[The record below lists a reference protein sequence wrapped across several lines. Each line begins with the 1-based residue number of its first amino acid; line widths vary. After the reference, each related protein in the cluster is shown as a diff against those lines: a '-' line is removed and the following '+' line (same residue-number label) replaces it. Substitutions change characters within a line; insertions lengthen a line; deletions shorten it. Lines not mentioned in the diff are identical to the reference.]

1 MKHGNIN
8 WVVVYFMTLLLSGC
22 RKNEDKTYPIG
33 IDPPATEVVPCPDRP
48 IINATLVPV
57 GSLYLERS
65 EIKSATAGNK
75 ILFVGGSNANS
86 NSHPSLVVDIYDFV
100 SNTWTTK
107 KLEENSRDGITVTAS
122 RDKIFMA
129 GGGDFTSNTFTS
141 RVDIYDAYSDSWS
154 VARLSTPRANLAAG
168 SAGNKVVFAG
178 GQGYDDWGYPW
189 DYAVD
194 IYDIPT
200 DTWTTARLSAG
211 RSKISA
217 TTVDN
222 KIYFAGGQTDL
233 TFFDNID
240 IYDVSTNS
248 WDTSYLAA
256 RKGRVSSIAAGDK
269 IYWAGGIWLD
279 TKAAI
284 VGADKVEIRDVS
296 TGISSLECFLPS
308 YDFASVKK
316 DDNLVFFTGNITG
329 DAHTYFE
336 IFNTNTQQWSTGRLN
351 YKITGAGVI
360 CANNTIYIAGGNDGA
375 GNHYKQVWK
384 LEF

>member
-8 WVVVYFMTLLLSGC
+8 WVVVCFLTLLLCGC
-22 RKNEDKTYPIG
+22 RKSEDKTYPTV
-33 IDPPATEVVPCPDRP
+33 IDPPTPSVVPCPGRP

-57 GSLYLERS
+57 GSLSLERS
-65 EIKSATAGNK
+65 AIKTATAGNK
-75 ILFVGGSNANS
+75 ILFVGGYNSNAIS
-86 NSHPSLVVDIYDFV
+86 FPSLVVEIYDFAAD
-100 SNTWTTK
+100 TWTTTILK
-107 KLEENSRDGITVTAS
+107 ENYREGIAITS
-122 RDKIFMA
+122 SGNKIFIA
-129 GGGDFTSNTFTS
+129 GGGDSKNYTATSK
-141 RVDIYDAYSDSWS
+141 VDIYDAFSDSWS
-154 VARLSTPRANLAAG
+154 EAKLSTPRANLAAG

-178 GQGYDDWGYPW
+178 GQGYDDWDYPW

-217 TTVDN
+217 TTVDS
-222 KIYFAGGQTDL
+222 KIYFAGGQTNL

-240 IYDVSTNS
+240 IYDASTNS

-316 DDNLVFFTGNITG
+316 DDNLVFFSGNITD

-336 IFNTNTQQWSTGRLN
+336 IFNTNTLQWSTGKLN

-375 GNHYKQVWK
+375 GTHYKQVWK